1 MCLQPTNGLPSE
13 SDRLRLNV
21 PITQSAA
28 IPIPICNG
36 CGTSSDSVMLMPPTS
51 VDKTGRKYGK
61 LQLIHLLYRICLKF
75 ARPVLRTLSV
85 FSAYHI

>member
-1 MCLQPTNGLPSE
+1 MCLQPANGLPSE

-21 PITQSAA
+21 TQSAS

-36 CGTSSDSVMLMPPTS
+36 CGTSSDNVMLTPSTG

-61 LQLIHLLYRICLKF
+61 SQLIHM
-75 ARPVLRTLSV
+75 
-85 FSAYHI
+85 